1 MIAVHTNYQPKDKVI
16 FYRVR
21 MSRGFGALSLSSI
34 EKPVYSMMSFGPLY
48 NYIIASH
55 EYNENNKA

>member
-1 MIAVHTNYQPKDKVI
+1 MIAVHTNYQPKDNVI

-21 MSRGFGALSLSSI
+21 MFRGFGALSLSST

-48 NYIIASH
+48 N
-55 EYNENNKA
+55 